1 MYNLA
6 TDAIDYTYYTR
17 AQTETFLICIGLT
30 VALLIGSLMTGGN
43 SEDKT
48 SEASD

>member
-6 TDAIDYTYYTR
+6 TDAIDYTQ

-30 VALLIGSLMTGGN
+30 VELLIGSLMTGGN